1 MPALEAAEI
10 IETTNIPA
18 RKACPNTGCSCR
30 DARIV
35 SFRRA
40 AFYAAVAR
48 SSGQTA
54 DRIIPADPEWRIP
67 AAAAAGLD
75 LGRALADVESPATA
89 VRRPSAR
96 RGHRDR
102 KERPMI
108 TYADISSATARQAGL
123 RREAADA
130 RLARIGGAATPRW
143 NPMAAVRSV
152 GQIWNGRRDLGF
164 AGGLRNEP

>member
-18 RKACPNTGCSCR
+18 RKACPTTGCSCR

-75 LGRALADVESPATA
+75 LAPGARGRRIAAMPSED
-89 VRRPSAR
+89 RRPAGATTTERNAR
-96 RGHRDR
+96 
-102 KERPMI
+102 
-108 TYADISSATARQAGL
+108 
-123 RREAADA
+123 
-130 RLARIGGAATPRW
+130 
-143 NPMAAVRSV
+143 
-152 GQIWNGRRDLGF
+152 
-164 AGGLRNEP
+164 